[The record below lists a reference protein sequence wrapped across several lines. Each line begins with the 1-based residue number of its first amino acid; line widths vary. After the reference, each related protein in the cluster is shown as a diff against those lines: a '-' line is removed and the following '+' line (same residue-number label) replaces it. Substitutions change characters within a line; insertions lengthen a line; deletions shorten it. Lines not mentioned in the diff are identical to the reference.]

1 MSNSGPRRAFISH
14 TSELAK
20 YPQPRAFV
28 AAAVDGVCRAQDA
41 PVLMK
46 YFPAA
51 DQTPASVCTE
61 QVQACGVFVGVI
73 GFRYGS
79 PVRDQPG
86 SSYVEWEF
94 EAATQAG
101 LTRLVFLV
109 ADDAAGLPREA
120 MFDGEFDENCIQRLG
135 DIALERADHDRARAA
150 ATTPRWGS
158 TNGSK
163 SRTPLG

>member
-1 MSNSGPRRAFISH
+1 MLCAVSPSGPCRVFISH
-14 TSELAK
+14 TSELAE
-20 YPQPRAFV
+20 YPQPRTFV
-28 AAAVDGVCRAQDA
+28 AAAVDGVCWAQEA

-51 DQTPASVCTE
+51 DQTPASVCSE

-79 PVRDQPG
+79 PVRDQPE

-94 EAATQAG
+94 EAATRAG

-109 ADDAAGLPREA
+109 ADDATGLPREA
-120 MFDGEFDENCIQRLG
+120 MFDAEFDERQQGFRRRLRDCG
-135 DIALERADHDRARAA
+135 VTVRSVRSPQELELAA
-150 ATTPRWGS
+150 
-158 TNGSK
+158 
-163 SRTPLG
+163 